1 MIIKK
6 NESFPERPVI
16 ITLYGTPGVGKTS
29 VACTTE
35 TPILVDC
42 DRGADR
48 ACFRADTLIASK
60 WQDVTEQEK
69 EFASYKTCILDTA
82 KAILDD
88 YLMVYV
94 VEKDYKLRT
103 NKLKAYGAIG
113 DEFKVFTNQRRAE
126 DSDIVVIAH
135 AKEEKDG
142 DVTKFSPD
150 ITGQSKDLIL
160 RISDQVGFITMVNN
174 RRVITFDPT
183 DRTIGKNVA
192 RIAPVEIP
200 DEKDPAYKTFM
211 ADIVAKVKE
220 AIRSQS
226 EQQIKDQK
234 TIDEFHVQ
242 VEDAEDGAKLIE
254 IFANTKSCEK
264 HIQEAV
270 WKLCLL
276 KGTKL
281 GLKFDGGK
289 EGTKTFIKA

>member
-1 MIIKK
+1 MLIKK
-6 NESFPERPVI
+6 NESFPERPII

-29 VACTTE
+29 VACTAE
-35 TPILVDC
+35 NPILVDC

-69 EFASYKTCILDTA
+69 EFASYKTCVLDTA

-94 VEKDYKLRT
+94 VEKDYKLKT

-113 DEFKVFTNQRRAE
+113 DEFKVFTNQRRSEAL
-126 DSDIVVIAH
+126 DIVVIAH

-142 DVTKFSPD
+142 DITKFSPD

-160 RISDQVGFITMVNN
+160 RISDQVGFVTMVNN
-174 RRVITFDPT
+174 KRVITFDPT

-192 RIAPVEIP
+192 RIAPIEIP

-211 ADIVAKVKE
+211 ADIITKVKE
-220 AIRSQS
+220 AIRRQS
-226 EQQIKDQK
+226 EQQVADQK
-234 TIDEFHVQ
+234 TIDDFHLEVADKTTGEEFL
-242 VEDAEDGAKLIE
+242 D
-254 IFANTKSCEK
+254 IFKRTKAHPD
-264 HIQEAV
+264 HIQAAV
-270 WKLCLL
+270 WKLIQVRAKEVGLL
-276 KGTKL
+276 WDAK
-281 GLKFDGGK
+281 GK
-289 EGTKTFIKA
+289 EFKKAEA